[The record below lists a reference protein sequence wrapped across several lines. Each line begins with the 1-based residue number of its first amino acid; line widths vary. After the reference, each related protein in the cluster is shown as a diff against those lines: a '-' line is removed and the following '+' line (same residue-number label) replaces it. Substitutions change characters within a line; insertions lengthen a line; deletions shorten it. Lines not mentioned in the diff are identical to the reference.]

1 MKFKIND
8 IIVLN
13 DYGTKQIS
21 AGNSLGIKKTTL
33 FIVKNVSKRQ
43 INVERMSGN
52 EILGEVSIDLFRLA
66 TSMDKKIITIE
77 KTFS

>member
-1 MKFKIND
+1 MEFKIND

-13 DYGTKQIS
+13 DYGRKQIS
-21 AGNSLGIKKTTL
+21 IGNSLGIKKTTL

-66 TSMDKKIITIE
+66 TPMDKKIITIE